1 MGAKALEVNFDVID
15 AKRVANGLSQRD
27 FGELIGRSTGWYCMS
42 KRRGSMYKE
51 DIEAVANLL
60 GLKVAELIPRAEE
73 PKDVP
78 IIKIVK
84 KEGPKV
90 ETPVEEPKV
99 DSMELILAKV
109 SELSDKVDKLT
120 ELLSALSNPD
130 AVVGGFENNKPRHV
144 IAQEILAQLVEE
156 GNGKCRKTK
165 FVELLLKE
173 GIGSS
178 YVKEAI
184 KGCGFEEAVVGF
196 GNNTTTWILDT
207 VG

>member
-1 MGAKALEVNFDVID
+1 MMSREEFNFGVKALIIGFVVVMYMFRPWALQSDGQPSESEVNTMGAKALEVNFDVID

-60 GLKVAELIPRAEE
+60 GLKVAELIPRVEE

-84 KEGPKV
+84 KEEPKV
-90 ETPVEEPKV
+90 EMPVEEPKV
-99 DSMELILAKV
+99 DSM
-109 SELSDKVDKLT
+109 D
-120 ELLSALSNPD
+120 
-130 AVVGGFENNKPRHV
+130 
-144 IAQEILAQLVEE
+144 
-156 GNGKCRKTK
+156 
-165 FVELLLKE
+165 
-173 GIGSS
+173 
-178 YVKEAI
+178 
-184 KGCGFEEAVVGF
+184 
-196 GNNTTTWILDT
+196 WILDT